1 MVNEYMLTTV
11 DNPFD
16 PFEQFDSWNM
26 FDKQKGYN
34 SCERLAR
41 FVDIEDDMSEEEVSY
56 EIEKAIDTIV
66 QIDFLDVFKKVK
78 RETRTN

>member
-66 QIDFLDVFKKVK
+66 QIDFLDIFKKVQRK
-78 RETRTN
+78 TTTN

>member
-11 DNPFD
+11 DNPYD

-78 RETRTN
+78 RETKAN